1 MNLKRPKVGIGIM
14 VMKDGK
20 VLMSKRKAKHG
31 AGQFQFP
38 GGHLEFNESFE
49 ECAERECLEE
59 AGITINGIK
68 FQFLANIKG
77 IYKGKHYVHI
87 GLKADWKNGIPQT
100 MEPNKSTDWAWYSFD
115 KLPTP
120 LFEMVRLTFDSL
132 KTGKTY
138 YDS

>member
-1 MNLKRPKVGIGIM
+1 MII
-14 VMKDGK
+14 KDGK
-20 VLMSKRKAKHG
+20 VLMSKRKARHG
-31 AGQFQFP
+31 AGEYQFP
-38 GGHLEFNESFE
+38 GGHLKFGESFE
-49 ECAERECLEE
+49 ECAIREVQEE
-59 AGITINGIK
+59 AGITIEDIE

-87 GLKADWKNGIPQT
+87 GLKADWKNGIPKT
-100 MEPNKSTDWAWYSFD
+100 MEPNKSTDWDWYSPD

-132 KTGKTY
+132 KTGKMY